1 MQSKRNLWLSITSAA
16 AIVLLASCET
26 LTVYRGRGRGRGYG
40 PPIHAKAHG
49 CRRKV
54 VHGYELAYDSGSGL
68 YVVVGMTDCYY
79 HEGYFYRLHGDI
91 WEISL
96 RATDWSPVHYEKL
109 PTGLRIKTRSLAKVT
124 GNGNRLVK
132 LNGNG
137 NSLAKLNGKG
147 RGKH

>member
-1 MQSKRNLWLSITSAA
+1 MASKRNLWLRIMVSAA
-16 AIVLLASCET
+16 AIVLLASCDT
-26 LTVYRGRGRGRGYG
+26 LTVYRGRGQGYS

-68 YVVVGMTDCYY
+68 YVVVDMAGCYY
-79 HEGYFYRLHGDI
+79 HEGYFYRFHDDV

-96 RATDWSPVHYEKL
+96 RATDWGPVHYEKL
-109 PTGLRIKTRSLAKVT
+109 PTGLRIKTRSIARVT
-124 GNGNRLVK
+124 GNSNGIVK

-137 NSLAKLNGKG
+137 HSLAKLNGNG

>member
-1 MQSKRNLWLSITSAA
+1 MRSKRNLWLRITSAA
-16 AIVLLASCET
+16 AIVLLASCDT
-26 LTVYRGRGRGRGYG
+26 LTVYRGRGRGYG

-68 YVVVGMTDCYY
+68 YVVVGRADCYY
-79 HEGYFYRLHGDI
+79 HEGYFYRLHGDV

-109 PTGLRIKTRSLAKVT
+109 PTGLRIKTRSLARAT
-124 GNGNRLVK
+124 GSGNRLVK